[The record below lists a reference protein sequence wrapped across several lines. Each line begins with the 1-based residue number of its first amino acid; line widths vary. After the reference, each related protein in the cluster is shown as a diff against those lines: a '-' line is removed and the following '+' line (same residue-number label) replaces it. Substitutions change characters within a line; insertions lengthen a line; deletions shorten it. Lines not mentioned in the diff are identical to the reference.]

1 MNLLEKMAVRR
12 QAKAFVQPP
21 FWANDGLGM
30 PMWTTSLTGN
40 EEKIGA
46 DFQSYVVDAYKAN
59 GVVFACMLV
68 RQMIFSEARFQWRE
82 FRAGRPG
89 ELFGSPELALLEDP
103 WPSGTTGELLARME
117 VVASLAG
124 NYYGTTA
131 DDQGNLGRA
140 AQGPSRRIVH
150 MRPDW
155 TTIVIDSA
163 SGNPNALDARIVG
176 YVYEPINTGSSP
188 KVEPV
193 VLLPSEVCHYSP
205 IPDPAARFRGM
216 SWLTPIVEEIRADK
230 AATVHKGKFFTNGA
244 TPNMAIVMD
253 PSVTPDKFLEYV
265 DKFKAAH
272 QGADKAYKTLFLAGG
287 ADVKPL
293 SLDFKQLDFK
303 ATQGT
308 SETRIAAAAG
318 VHPTVVGLAEGLQGS
333 SLNAGNFN
341 AAARLTANKTLRPL
355 WRMAAASMEVLVT
368 PPVTGAR
375 LWYDDRDIAFL
386 HEDATDAANIR
397 NRDAET
403 LRALV
408 DAGWD
413 PDAAIEFVA
422 SNDLNRLK
430 GKHDGLLSVQRQ
442 AAANGAPQG
451 PPQNGPLLN
460 GQANGQANGSQAAL
474 PH

>member
-1 MNLLEKMAVRR
+1 VGLLEKMAVRR

-21 FWANDGLGM
+21 FWAADGLGL
-30 PMWTTSLTGN
+30 PLWTTSLTGN
-40 EEKIGA
+40 TEKIGE

-68 RQMIFSEARFQWRE
+68 RQMIFSEARFQWRQYVK
-82 FRAGRPG
+82 GRPG

-103 WPSGTTGELLARME
+103 WPSGTTGELLSRMD

-124 NYYGTTA
+124 NYYSTTA
-131 DDQGNLGRA
+131 DDEGNLGRA
-140 AQGPSRRIVH
+140 AQGPGRRIVH

-163 SGNPNALDARIVG
+163 SGNPNALDARVVG
-176 YVYEPINTGSSP
+176 FVYEPPATGAAR
-188 KVEPV
+188 VDPV

-230 AATVHKGKFFTNGA
+230 AATTHKGKFFTNGA

-253 PSVTPDKFLEYV
+253 PSVTPEKFKEYV
-265 DKFKAAH
+265 ALFKEAH

-293 SLDFKQLDFK
+293 SMDFRQMDFK

-333 SLNAGNFN
+333 SLNAGNFQ

-355 WRMAAASMEVLVT
+355 WRMAAASLQTLVT
-368 PPVTGAR
+368 PPVAGAR

-386 HEDATDAANIR
+386 HDDATDLAKIR
-397 NRDAET
+397 FTDAQT
-403 LRALV
+403 LRQLV
-408 DAGWD
+408 DGGFGAD
-413 PDAAIEFVA
+413 QAVEFVTT
-422 SNDLNRLK
+422 NDLSRLK
-430 GKHDGLLSVQRQ
+430 GSHSGLMPVQLRPPGSGEQ
-442 AAANGAPQG
+442 PQQDR
-451 PPQNGPLLN
+451 PALN

-474 PH
+474 PR

>member
-1 MNLLEKMAVRR
+1 MSLRAWLEQTMGRR
-12 QAKAFVQPP
+12 RTKAFVQPP
-21 FWANDGLGM
+21 FWAADGLGL
-30 PMWTTSLTGN
+30 PMWSTSLTGN
-40 EEKIGA
+40 TEKIGE

-82 FRAGRPG
+82 YRQGRPG
-89 ELFGSPELALLEDP
+89 ELYGSPELGLLEDP
-103 WPSGTTGELLARME
+103 WPSGTTGELLSRME

-131 DDQGNLGRA
+131 DDEGRLGRSA
-140 AQGPSRRIVH
+140 RGPDRRIVH

-155 TTIVIDSA
+155 TTLVLDSA
-163 SGNPNALDARIVG
+163 SGNPWALDARVVG
-176 YVYEPINTGSSP
+176 FVYDVPANGGP

-216 SWLTPIVEEIRADK
+216 SWLSPIVDEIHADK
-230 AATVHKGKFFTNGA
+230 AATTHKGRFFANGA
-244 TPNMAIVMD
+244 TPNMAIIMD
-253 PSVTPDKFLEYV
+253 PSVTPEKFKEYV
-265 DKFKAAH
+265 ALFKEAH

-293 SLDFKQLDFK
+293 SGDFRQLDFK

-333 SLNAGNFN
+333 SLNAGNFQ

-355 WRMAAASMEVLVT
+355 WRMAAASLQTLVT
-368 PPVTGAR
+368 APTTGAK

-386 HEDATDAANIR
+386 HDDATDLAAIR
-397 NRDAET
+397 AKDAET
-403 LRALV
+403 LQKLTE
-408 DAGWD
+408 AGWD
-413 PDAAIEFVA
+413 ADASIEYVA

-430 GKHDGLLSVQRQ
+430 GKHDGLTSVQRRQ
-442 AAANGAPQG
+442 DPAGEQTQQQDDRPS
-451 PPQNGPLLN
+451 LN
-460 GQANGQANGSQAAL
+460 GRANGSQAAL
-474 PH
+474 PR